1 MDQPDAGRLNRKSGG
16 KIMSGLYERLS
27 TAILEGDA
35 EKTPKL
41 VQKALDKELAAK
53 DILDSGL
60 VVGMNEVGVRFK
72 RGDMFVPEVLMSAD
86 AMQAGLQILR
96 PELVASGVKLIGKI
110 LLGTVKGDLHDIG
123 KNLVGMMCEGAGF
136 EVIDLGFDVEPEAFI
151 EAIKEHQPDIVGM
164 SAMLTTTMRAM
175 GHTIKAIA
183 EAGLREQTKVA
194 VGGAPVDA
202 EFARRIGADGYG
214 SNAPSGVDLAK
225 QLVGAV

>member
-1 MDQPDAGRLNRKSGG
+1 
-16 KIMSGLYERLS
+16 MSRLYERLS

-35 EKTPKL
+35 EKTPSL
-41 VQKALDKELAAK
+41 VQKALDTELAPK
-53 DILDSGL
+53 DILDNGL
-60 VVGMNEVGVRFK
+60 VVGMNEVGARFK

-86 AMQAGLQILR
+86 AMQAGMEILR
-96 PELVASGVKLIGKI
+96 PELVASGAKLIGKI

-123 KNLVGMMCEGAGF
+123 KNLVGMMCEGQGF
-136 EVIDLGFDVEPEAFI
+136 EVIDIGFDVEPEKFI

-175 GHTIKAIA
+175 GHTIKAIE
-183 EAGLREQTKVA
+183 EAGLRERTKIM

-202 EFARRIGADGYG
+202 EFGKRIGADGYG

-225 QLVGAV
+225 QLVGAA